1 MKHVDEILL
10 EEDSQQ
16 RYSFLAEFIGFG
28 PEDVKLIQGSARF
41 LGPRIGELVDSTY
54 EKLMAYD
61 ATARHFLPKQHGFEG
76 EPPADLAELTA
87 SHPQIQFRKDHL
99 NRYSTSLIGR
109 SYDSKMVQ
117 YLEMVG
123 KMHTAKAGSSEI
135 QVPLIQMN
143 ALMGLLSD
151 ILTKSLID
159 SPLDGDATLATI
171 RAFQKLLWIQNDF
184 INRHYV
190 D

>member
-87 SHPQIQFRKDHL
+87 SHPQRPLESLLHLVDRSLLRFKNGAVSRDGRKDAH
-99 NRYSTSLIGR
+99 RQGR
-109 SYDSKMVQ
+109 
-117 YLEMVG
+117 
-123 KMHTAKAGSSEI
+123 
-135 QVPLIQMN
+135 
-143 ALMGLLSD
+143 
-151 ILTKSLID
+151 
-159 SPLDGDATLATI
+159 
-171 RAFQKLLWIQNDF
+171 
-184 INRHYV
+184 
-190 D
+190 